1 MCGEILQ
8 ISGGDDG
15 ESERLLQSNL
25 ELAVRDSDQV
35 GDDDNEFDV
44 DDNGGGVGGSSDDD
58 AELERLTPIKL
69 GVVRDSDNDGIDIH
83 FRLGSEGREGI
94 SVLCTIRS

>member
-35 GDDDNEFDV
+35 GDDDDFDV
-44 DDNGGGVGGSSDDD
+44 LDDGGGGNMDD
-58 AELERLTPIKL
+58 I
-69 GVVRDSDNDGIDIH
+69 DGY
-83 FRLGSEGREGI
+83 
-94 SVLCTIRS
+94 

>member
-1 MCGEILQ
+1 M
-8 ISGGDDG
+8 
-15 ESERLLQSNL
+15 

-94 SVLCTIRS
+94 SVLCTIRFRRAICQYLILI

>member
-1 MCGEILQ
+1 M
-8 ISGGDDG
+8 
-15 ESERLLQSNL
+15 

-35 GDDDNEFDV
+35 GDDDDEFDV
-44 DDNGGGVGGSSDDD
+44 DDDVGGVGGSSDDD

-94 SVLCTIRS
+94 SVLYTIRS

>member
-1 MCGEILQ
+1 MMI
-8 ISGGDDG
+8 
-15 ESERLLQSNL
+15 
-25 ELAVRDSDQV
+25 
-35 GDDDNEFDV
+35 

-94 SVLCTIRS
+94 SVLCTIRFRRAICRYLILI